1 MALTCLLKFSDES
14 KITPR
19 LITRSSSFDDIEPYW
34 PAKVGDKGE
43 PTISVL

>member
-19 LITRSSSFDDIEPYW
+19 LVTRSSFDDIEPNW
-34 PAKVGDKGE
+34 PAKVSDKGE
-43 PTISVL
+43 PTISVLY